1 MPTKFPNSSILTLI
15 TQSDGSNEKLLFIYL
30 KNIPDFYPS
39 NKIHWYDGAGKDG
52 KPNNVWD
59 KLSIKQWTGCGKD
72 TIMLKLFDEILS
84 DKKLIIDIKEITLTI
99 PPHDLKTNNAD
110 PFKSRRENKF
120 DSLVT
125 ENNTLIPQEFY
136 QKENLQ
142 FLSAFKTGSLEIK
155 PLFPLGFFEDNFI
168 HDNLNKGIWGIKE
181 YRTAYLTFHGV
192 RKSSEKGIGSKEMV
206 GFYQQNFN
214 PKSKYEAVVK
224 NESEQE
230 IGKAIIDNNTGFF
243 KTQLTEP
250 TKKGKVEILVNDK
263 EEKAIEY
270 FLLQDIQVNGHIA
283 NATFKDAY
291 GREFMLSSDKKKR
304 PENISNFT
312 WQQNV
317 YADKNTAN
325 KKLSDLFKSI
335 LDYLG
340 PKILIADPYFIN
352 NINQDKTTKALSLT
366 HCQTAFING
375 LIHSAIEKGIT
386 QLNILGCSR
395 ATNHLDSD
403 DTGTLTKME
412 LIFENYE
419 KVFRRFIA
427 DSKLEKYFPSSTIVF
442 KKANED
448 FHNRYWFSLID
459 KEGIEVLDKCV
470 VVTNS
475 IGNMSELDIIPVTD
489 ESQLRQITRKYTGLF
504 KNSEIK
510 LSI

>member
-1 MPTKFPNSSILTLI
+1 MKTYPNASILTLI
-15 TQSDGSNEKLLFIYL
+15 TQTVGCNENLLFIYL
-30 KNIPDFYPS
+30 KTIPDFYPS
-39 NKIHWYDGAGKDG
+39 NRIHWYDGAGKDG
-52 KPNNVWD
+52 EPNNVWN

-72 TIMLKLFDEILS
+72 SVILKLFDDLLAEKKLTIEGKEIL
-84 DKKLIIDIKEITLTI
+84 LTI
-99 PPHDLKTNNAD
+99 PQHNIKSNNAD

-125 ENNTLIPQEFY
+125 EYNTIIPVEFY

-142 FLSAFKTGSLEIK
+142 FLSAYKTGSSEIK

-168 HDNLNKGIWGIKE
+168 YDNLSNGIWGIKE

-192 RKSSEKGIGSKEMV
+192 RKTSKKGIGSKEMV

-214 PKSKYEAVVK
+214 QKSEYVAIVK
-224 NESEQE
+224 NEAEQE
-230 IGKAIIDNNTGFF
+230 IGKTTVDKKTGFF
-243 KTQLTEP
+243 KTILSEP
-250 TKKGKVEILVNDK
+250 TKKGKVEILIDDK

-283 NATFKDAY
+283 NTTFKDAY
-291 GREFMLSSDKKKR
+291 GRNFMLTSDEIKR

-312 WQQNV
+312 WQQNI

-325 KKLSDLFKSI
+325 QKLSDLFKSI

-340 PKILIADPYFIN
+340 PKILVADPYFIN
-352 NINQDKTTKALSLT
+352 NISQDKTTKALSLT
-366 HCQTAFING
+366 HCQTAFINA
-375 LIHSAIEKGIT
+375 LIHSAIEKGIS
-386 QLNILGCSR
+386 QLNVLGCSR

-412 LIFENYE
+412 LLFENYE

-427 DSKLEKYFPSSTIVF
+427 DSKLEKYFPSSTITF

-448 FHNRYWFSLID
+448 FHNRYWFSLTD
-459 KEGIEVLDKCV
+459 NEGIEVLDKCII
-470 VVTNS
+470 VTNS
-475 IGNMSELDIIPVTD
+475 IGNMTELDIIPVND
-489 ESQLRQITRKYTGLF
+489 ASQLRQITRKYTGLF
-504 KNSEIK
+504 KISEIK